1 MIHYKNYV
9 KPKDLEE
16 AFALNAGKSAVIAG
30 GFCFL
35 RLQQKN
41 IGTLLDL
48 KELLSDQIEETGDGF
63 RIGAM
68 VSLRQIE
75 LHEGLNRYT
84 AGAAA
89 DCTRH
94 IVGTQFRNCATVGG
108 SIFGRFGFSDL
119 LTCFLVM
126 DSWVELYKG
135 GQIPLAEFAEMKP
148 DGDIMTALLIK
159 KTGMN
164 MAYEMMRN
172 EAVDFPVLSA
182 AAAEDGAGN
191 TRIAVGARPSRAG
204 LVTWEG
210 QLSALDAK
218 ERQEQAARLADTFNY
233 GSNMRGSAE
242 YRRYLAGV
250 LLDRAAARIAAQKMN
265 REEKTR

>member
-9 KPKDLEE
+9 RPKDLEE
-16 AFALNAGKSAVIAG
+16 AYKLNAAKSAVIAG

-35 RLQQKN
+35 RLQNRN

-48 KELLSDQIEETGDGF
+48 TGLLSDQIEETEDCF

-68 VSLRQIE
+68 VSLRQLE
-75 LHEGLNRYT
+75 LHEGLNRYMS
-84 AGAAA
+84 GAAA

-108 SIFGRFGFSDL
+108 SIFGRFGFSDV

-126 DSWVELYKG
+126 DAWVELYKR
-135 GQIPLAEFAEMKP
+135 GQVPLAEFAGMKP
-148 DGDIMTALLIK
+148 DGDIMTGLIIR
-159 KTGMN
+159 KTEIN

-172 EAVDFPVLSA
+172 EAVDFPVLSVA
-182 AAAEDGAGN
+182 VAEDGNGV

-204 LVTWEG
+204 LVTFEG
-210 QLSALDAK
+210 RLSAM
-218 ERQEQAARLADTFNY
+218 EPEARRTEADRMAGAFTY

-250 LLDRAAARIAAQKMN
+250 LADRAAGRIAGQK
-265 REEKTR
+265 RQEEMAR